1 MIGFRRSFIS
11 DNEMIAVS
19 PRVTY
24 RFSNQYSRHRDS
36 LLNASFMNG
45 MKLQA
50 RRHQSRCRPLLLLT
64 AALLSGCAGMTH
76 SNDQKTPDTI
86 NGMRVAEPVAGA
98 GKPVAGIQQKT
109 LYDLLVAEIAGQR
122 DKLAT
127 AVEYYSQVARETRD
141 PAVIQRAI
149 RVAVY
154 ARNDQAAADIA
165 NLWLEVDPGNTDAL
179 QVLAA
184 VAVRDGDVD
193 RAVRHLETIL
203 ATSEGQ
209 LGQKLWLIANML
221 SREDDKDTILTVMEQ
236 LVADHRDNPDALFA
250 YAHVAVRMDDLALAQ
265 DLLKQV
271 LALQPDNINAVMN
284 YVSVLQKNGQ
294 QQVALNWLSSNLDNF
309 ENAFNLRLVYA
320 RLLTD
325 AGQFEKARAQF
336 KQLLA
341 TAPENPD
348 VLYALGLLSLQSN
361 NLNAGEGY
369 FRKLIKIGERKQE
382 ARYYLGRIAEEKGD
396 LEAAAKHYTGVGNGQ
411 NYIDAQ
417 LRMGFILTKQDQT
430 QKALDHLESIQPVSD
445 QDRRLL
451 VQARAEILIQEQRY
465 QDAMAIYNQALEDN
479 TDDTELLYSRAMLA
493 EKMGKLELLERDLRA
508 VIQQD
513 PDNAQALNALGYTL
527 ADRTNRLQEAYD
539 LIKRALELNSNDF
552 YILDSM
558 GWVLYRMGRLEE
570 AETYL
575 RKALEQR
582 KDPEVAAHL
591 GEVLWVKGERDAARE
606 VWETALQATPDDERL
621 LDVIQRFNP

>member
-1 MIGFRRSFIS
+1 
-11 DNEMIAVS
+11 
-19 PRVTY
+19 
-24 RFSNQYSRHRDS
+24 
-36 LLNASFMNG
+36 MNV
-45 MKLQA
+45 MKLQT
-50 RRHQSRCRPLLLLT
+50 CRNQAHRWSWLLLLSVM
-64 AALLSGCAGMTH
+64 LSGCAGMTRT
-76 SNDQKTPDTI
+76 SDQGTPDTI
-86 NGMRVAEPVAGA
+86 DGMRVAQPVTGA
-98 GKPVAGIQQKT
+98 GKAVTGIQQET
-109 LYDLLVAEIAGQR
+109 LYNLLVAEIAGQR
-122 DKLAT
+122 DELET
-127 AVEYYSQVARETRD
+127 AVEHYRQVARETRD
-141 PAVIQRAI
+141 PAIIQRAI
-149 RVAVY
+149 RIAVY

-165 NLWLEVDPGNTDAL
+165 KLWLEVDPGNTDAH

-193 RAVRHLETIL
+193 GAVRHLETIL
-203 ATSEGQ
+203 ATGEGQ

-250 YAHVAVRMDDLALAQ
+250 YAHVAVRMDRLELAQ

-309 ENAFNLRLVYA
+309 ENDFNLRLVYA

-325 AGQFEKARAQF
+325 AREFEKARNQF
-336 KQLLA
+336 KQLLE
-341 TAPENPD
+341 TAPQNPD

-361 NLNAGEGY
+361 NLDEGDDY

-382 ARYYLGRIAEEKGD
+382 ARYYLGRIAEERGD
-396 LEAAAKHYTGVGNGQ
+396 LEAAAKHYTGVESGQ

-417 LRMGFILTKQDQT
+417 IRMGFLLTKQDQT
-430 QKALDHLESIQPVSD
+430 QKALDHLESIQPMND

-451 VQARAEILIQEQRY
+451 TQARAEILIREESYQE
-465 QDAMAIYNQALEDN
+465 AMAIYNKALEHN
-479 TDDTELLYSRAMLA
+479 ADDTELLYSRAMLA
-493 EKMGKLELLERDLRA
+493 EKMDKLELLERDLRA
-508 VIQQD
+508 IIQQD

-527 ADRTNRLQEAYD
+527 ADRTNRLKEAHE
-539 LIKRALELNSNDF
+539 LIKRALEVSPNDF

-570 AETYL
+570 AERYL
-575 RKALEQR
+575 RKALKQR
-582 KDPEVAAHL
+582 NDPEVAAHL
-591 GEVLWVKGERDAARE
+591 GEVLWVKGEREAARE
-606 VWETALQATPDDERL
+606 VWDTALQAAPDDERL
-621 LDVIQRFNP
+621 LDVIKRFNP